1 MADTNTDVTAEDAAV
16 EAKRPRVVVVGSAN
30 TDMVVR
36 VPQLPCPGETLLG
49 SAFALMP
56 GGKGANQAVAAA
68 RLGAVVTFVGCVGA
82 DGFGDMLA
90 LNLENEGISTQFVV
104 RDPDAQTGV
113 ALITV
118 DENFGENTIVVAPGA
133 NARLSPALVDLAAAA
148 LRDADVMLCQLEIP
162 TETVLSALQIARAAG
177 VTTIL
182 NPAPAQTLS
191 AEMLS
196 FVSVLTPNQT
206 EAAQILGGDY
216 DPSASALMLKR
227 RGVENVVVTLGAH
240 GARLVTA
247 QKNTGI
253 PAFPAVNV
261 VDTTAA
267 GDCFNGALAVALGE
281 GQSIENA
288 VRFANAAASL
298 SVEAEGAQPSLPNR
312 LAVNKRLMGE

>member
-1 MADTNTDVTAEDAAV
+1 MADTNTDATAEDTAV
-16 EAKRPRVVVVGSAN
+16 EEKRPRVVVVGSAN

-36 VPQLPCPGETLLG
+36 VPQLPIPGETLLG

-68 RLGAVVTFVGCVGA
+68 RLGAVVTFVGCVGT
-82 DGFGDMLA
+82 DSFGDMLA
-90 LNLENEGISTQFVV
+90 LNLENEGIDTQFVV

-133 NARLSPALVDLAAAA
+133 NAKLSPALLEMAAAVI
-148 LRDADVMLCQLEIP
+148 READVLLCQLEIP
-162 TETVLSALQIARAAG
+162 IETVHAALQLARAAG
-177 VTTIL
+177 VRTIL
-182 NPAPAQTLS
+182 NPAPAHVLS
-191 AEMLS
+191 NDLLS
-196 FVSVLTPNQT
+196 LVSVLIPNQV
-206 EAAQILGGDY
+206 EAAQMLATDL
-216 DPSASALMLKR
+216 DPSAAAIHLR
-227 RGVENVVVTLGAH
+227 QRGAETVVVTLGAH

-247 QKNTGI
+247 TENTGV
-253 PAFPAVNV
+253 PAFPTEQV

-281 GQSIENA
+281 GQALEAA
-288 VRFANAAASL
+288 VKFASAAASL
-298 SVEAEGAQPSLPNR
+298 SVETEGAQPSLPNR

>member
-1 MADTNTDVTAEDAAV
+1 MADTTIDVPAEDAAV

-30 TDMVVR
+30 TDMAVR
-36 VPQLPCPGETLLG
+36 VPTLPVPGETLLG

-68 RLGAVVTFVGCVGA
+68 RLGAVVTFIGCVGA

-133 NARLSPALVDLAAAA
+133 NARLSPALVDMAAAA
-148 LRDADVMLCQLEIP
+148 LRDADVLLCQLEIP
-162 TETVLSALQIARAAG
+162 LETVLSALQIARAAG

-247 QKNTGI
+247 KKNTGI
-253 PAFPAVNV
+253 PAFPTEHI

-281 GQSIENA
+281 GQTLEEA
-288 VRFANAAASL
+288 VKFANAAASL
-298 SVEAEGAQPSLPNR
+298 SVESEGAQPSLPNR